1 MAVPG
6 TQRADKS
13 GKRDTHSRFVG
24 VDLLRGLAIVMMVG
38 YHLCFDLAYFR
49 FVSWSPDDMLIRWG
63 WIAWRDLIVASFLL
77 LVGLSRAL
85 NATFKPAA
93 ADFWRRWAQIAGAAL
108 LVSLASYGFAGERWI
123 YFGILH
129 FIAVA
134 LLLCRLVLYRTQSA
148 LWIALLGGTALAA
161 GLLISTPAMDAL
173 PLDILGFEAHKPPT
187 EDYVPL
193 FPWIGVVLIGLA
205 GGVLWKS
212 RDFAP
217 LHALDR
223 LRALIPAP
231 VQRTLAG
238 AGRWSLSIYL
248 VHQPVLMGMLTVIA
262 SVARSRTH

>member
-1 MAVPG
+1 MPASERLDRSG
-6 TQRADKS
+6 RQRVD
-13 GKRDTHSRFVG
+13 SRFAG
-24 VDLLRGLAIVMMVG
+24 VDLLRGLAIAMMVG
-38 YHLCFDLAYFR
+38 YHFCYDLAYFR
-49 FVSWSPDDMLIRWG
+49 LASWSPDEMLIRRG

-85 NATFKPAA
+85 NAEFKPSA
-93 ADFWRRWAQIAGAAL
+93 ADFWKRWGQIAAGAL
-108 LVSLASYGFAGERWI
+108 LVSLASRGFAGERWI

-134 LLLCRLVLYRTQSA
+134 LLLCRLVLYRTRSA
-148 LWIALLGGTALAA
+148 LWIALLGATALAA
-161 GLLISTPAMDAL
+161 GALIWTPAMDAF
-173 PLDILGFEAHKPPT
+173 PLDILGFAAHKPPT

-205 GGVLWKS
+205 GGVLWRS

-223 LRALIPAP
+223 LRALVPAP
-231 VQRTLAG
+231 VQRALAG

-248 VHQPVLMGMLTVIA
+248 VHQPILIGMLTAV
-262 SVARSRTH
+262 VAARR